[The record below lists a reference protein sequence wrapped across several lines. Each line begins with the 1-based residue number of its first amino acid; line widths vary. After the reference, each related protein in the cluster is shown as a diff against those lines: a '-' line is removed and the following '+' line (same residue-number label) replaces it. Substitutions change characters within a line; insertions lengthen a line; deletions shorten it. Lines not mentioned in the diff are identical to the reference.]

1 MKAVGIDIGTTSIC
15 LVLYDQESGRIQES
29 VSAPNRFL
37 KGTFRQ
43 DADWIVSVA
52 REKLDW
58 LLEQDAGI
66 GVIGISAQMHGIVY
80 VDREGMAV
88 SPYYTWKETCGKKFF

>member
-58 LLEQDAGI
+58 LLEQNGSPA
-66 GVIGISAQMHGIVY
+66 
-80 VDREGMAV
+80 RPAV
-88 SPYYTWKETCGKKFF
+88 RCMRAMGP